1 MRLESFKQ
9 GFSFNRNK
17 VITGKKDINLDGFLK
32 IRKEILG
39 ALANG
44 IKAGSGEIK
53 SAVEE
58 VQLAHGNIS
67 KNIYNAKHGKK
78 KHTGKKGIG
87 AIKKP
92 SKPDAGFF
100 KVFGKHDATKH
111 KGKAAKKKAG
121 TKKNCVWVFA
131 PLCKAPTKDVA
142 VFHQW
147 KKEAK
152 DSGSETD
159 TATEEY

>member
-1 MRLESFKQ
+1 MRLEGFKQ
-9 GFSFNRNK
+9 GFSFNRDK

-67 KNIYNAKHGKK
+67 KNINNAKHGKK

-121 TKKNCVWVFA
+121 TKKNRVWVFA
-131 PLCKAPTKDVA
+131 PLCKAPTKDIA
-142 VFHQW
+142 IFHQW